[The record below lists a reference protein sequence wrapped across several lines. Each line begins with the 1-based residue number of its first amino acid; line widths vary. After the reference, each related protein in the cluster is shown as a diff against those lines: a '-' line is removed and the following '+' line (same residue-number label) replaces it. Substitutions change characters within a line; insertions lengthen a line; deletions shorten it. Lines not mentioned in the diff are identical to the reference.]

1 MTAKTEVI
9 KRRNRKIRQGMIIRV
24 LLWAGIVVLVIA
36 LTLFLSSR
44 IGLFGSVGEML
55 DYIRLQF

>member
-1 MTAKTEVI
+1 MTVKTESLTL
-9 KRRNRKIRQGMIIRV
+9 KRKPNRVNMLLRV
-24 LLWAGIVVLVIA
+24 LLWVGIVVVVIG

>member
-1 MTAKTEVI
+1 MTVKTETL
-9 KRRNRKIRQGMIIRV
+9 RRKPNKLNMMLRV
-24 LLWAGIVVLVIA
+24 LLWAGIVVVVIA

>member
-1 MTAKTEVI
+1 MTVRTETMTF
-9 KRRNRKIRQGMIIRV
+9 KRKPNKMNMLLRI
-24 LLWAGIVVLVIA
+24 LLWAGIVIVVIA
-36 LTLFLSSR
+36 MTLFLSSR

>member
-1 MTAKTEVI
+1 MTVKTETLTLK
-9 KRRNRKIRQGMIIRV
+9 KRPNRVNMMLRI
-24 LLWAGIVVLVIA
+24 LLWAGIVVVVIG

-55 DYIRLQF
+55 DYMRLQF